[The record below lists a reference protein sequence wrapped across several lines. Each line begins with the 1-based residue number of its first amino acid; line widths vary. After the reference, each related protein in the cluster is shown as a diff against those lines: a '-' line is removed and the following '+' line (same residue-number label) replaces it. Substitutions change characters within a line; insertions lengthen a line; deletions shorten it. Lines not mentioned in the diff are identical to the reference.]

1 MDVGICKIG
10 ICLEL
15 AIWNLEFIKIMD
27 VFESIKK
34 RKSVRSYLDKQVEED
49 KILKILEA
57 ARLAPSASNR
67 QEWRFVVV
75 KDKKVKLQL
84 SKAAKGQ
91 VFVGEAP
98 IVIACCA
105 ETDNHV
111 MTCGQLCYPIDI
123 AIAIDHMTLS
133 ACGLGLG
140 TCWIGAFYEE
150 EVKKIL
156 EIPKDIKVVELLCLG
171 YAKEESNQPK
181 ERLSMEKIAFSE
193 KWDKPYLTR

>member
-1 MDVGICKIG
+1 
-10 ICLEL
+10 
-15 AIWNLEFIKIMD
+15 MD

-34 RKSVRSYLDKQVEED
+34 RRSVRSYLDKQVEED

-57 ARLAPSASNR
+57 ARLAPSASNK

-75 KDKKVKLQL
+75 KDKKIKLQL

-91 VFVGEAP
+91 AFVGEAP
-98 IVIACCA
+98 VVIACGA

-123 AIAIDHMTLS
+123 AIAIDHMTLT

-156 EIPKDIKVVELLCLG
+156 EIPKDVKVVELLCLG

-181 ERLSMEKIAFSE
+181 VRLGIEKIAFSE
-193 KWDKPYLTR
+193 KWNKPYLTR

>member
-1 MDVGICKIG
+1 
-10 ICLEL
+10 
-15 AIWNLEFIKIMD
+15 MD
-27 VFESIKK
+27 VFEAIKK
-34 RKSVRSYLDKQVEED
+34 RRSVRAYLDKPVEEE

-75 KDKKVKLQL
+75 KDKKTRAELK
-84 SKAAKGQ
+84 KAAKGQ
-91 VFVGEAP
+91 AFVGEAP
-98 IVIACCA
+98 VVIACCA

-111 MTCGQLCYPIDI
+111 MTCGQLCYPIDV

-140 TCWIGAFYEE
+140 TCWVGAFYEE

-156 EIPKDIKVVELLCLG
+156 EIPKNIKVVELLCLG
-171 YAKEESNQPK
+171 YAKEELKQPK
-181 ERLSMEKIAFSE
+181 ERLSIEEIAFSE
-193 KWDKPYLTR
+193 KWDKSYQTK